1 MATAGPFRPECYL
14 PYLIEKNALMDYFS
28 SQSLAPHEIRTVLT
42 ESGDQKEANYQE
54 KESSNDKLRVPVS
67 ET

>member
-54 KESSNDKLRVPVS
+54 K
-67 ET
+67 

>member
-1 MATAGPFRPECYL
+1 
-14 PYLIEKNALMDYFS
+14 MDYFS
-28 SQSLAPHEIRTVLT
+28 SQSLAPHEIRTRCRIQLETVLT